1 MRPGEWGAVGAD
13 FRPYWLDGRIDKYL
27 AAHRRPSIQLIR
39 MADSEGTFEVGED
52 AVYALTDRGG
62 AELREAGTSL
72 SAAQLELLVLV
83 DAKASVAQIVRSA
96 KDQSPEAVRA
106 TLAKYYL
113 GGLIDLASRVGADSI
128 DAGDFFSVTQPLTML
143 RRRLGRKRMPE
154 AQATASSLAE
164 RQGLLRA
171 HRAPRK
177 VRRILTAGRKPTM
190 LVIDDD
196 TVLVKLLSTVFK
208 LEGFATRSAGNRDEI
223 VTAFRDPA
231 PPDLVL
237 LDVVLPDIDGF
248 EVLGRLRTHPH
259 PGLKS
264 VLVIMLTAKATR
276 ESVLKG
282 LQLGAD
288 GYITKPFE
296 IEVLMTAVKT
306 VLRPA
311 GEGKDAWPNAGG
323 SIRNE

>member
-1 MRPGEWGAVGAD
+1 
-13 FRPYWLDGRIDKYL
+13 
-27 AAHRRPSIQLIR
+27 

-83 DAKASVAQIVRSA
+83 DGKATVAQIVRSA

-106 TLAKYYL
+106 TLAEYYL

-128 DAGDFFSVTQPLTML
+128 DAGDFFSVTQPLTISA
-143 RRRLGRKRMPE
+143 GGSAEKIQE
-154 AQATASSLAE
+154 ARDGVKSLNDKGYFV
-164 RQGLLRA
+164 RI
-171 HRAPRK
+171 
-177 VRRILTAGRKPTM
+177 VRRARVRRVLPAGRKPTM

-196 TVLVKLLSTVFK
+196 TVLVKLLNTVFK
-208 LEGFATRSAGNRDEI
+208 LEGFAIRSAGNRDGI
-223 VTAFRDPA
+223 ITAFREPIA
-231 PPDLVL
+231 PDLVL
-237 LDVVLPDIDGF
+237 LDIVMPDIDGF

-259 PGLKS
+259 PTLKS
-264 VLVIMLTAKATR
+264 VPVIMLTAKATR

-296 IEVLMTAVKT
+296 IEVLMAAVKT

-311 GEGKDAWPNAGG
+311 GEGREAWPNSDG

>member
-1 MRPGEWGAVGAD
+1 
-13 FRPYWLDGRIDKYL
+13 
-27 AAHRRPSIQLIR
+27 

-83 DAKASVAQIVRSA
+83 DGKATVAQIVGSA

-106 TLAKYYL
+106 MLAKCVL
-113 GGLIDLASRVGADSI
+113 GGLIDLASRVRMDSI
-128 DAGDFFSVTQPLTML
+128 DAGDFFSVTMPL
-143 RRRLGRKRMPE
+143 RMPGSSSEEKDAE
-154 AQATASSLAE
+154 AKDGVASLTDKGYFV
-164 RQGLLRA
+164 RI
-171 HRAPRK
+171 
-177 VRRILTAGRKPTM
+177 VRRAKGRRALPAGRKPTM

-196 TVLVKLLSTVFK
+196 TVLVKLLNTVFK
-208 LEGFATRSAGNRDEI
+208 LEGFAIRSAGNRDGI
-223 VTAFRDPA
+223 ITAFREPIA
-231 PPDLVL
+231 PDLVL
-237 LDVVLPDIDGF
+237 LDIVMPDIDGF

-259 PGLKS
+259 PTLKS
-264 VLVIMLTAKATR
+264 VPVIMLTAKATR

-296 IEVLMTAVKT
+296 IEVLMSAVRT

-311 GEGKDAWPNAGG
+311 GEGKEAWPKTGG
-323 SIRNE
+323 SIRNV